1 MKRTRFFALFLSLC
15 ILLTA
20 CGSAAPTDD
29 GIFNRAEADMN
40 SAALDQMEMPFETTA
55 AFAPEELKSE
65 SAIDAPVLSNRKLI
79 KTVQIEAETEEYD
92 ALVAALE
99 EKLTA
104 LGGYTESRQTGT
116 FGKTRRWSNMTL
128 RIPVEN
134 LPAFVAH
141 VTEEANVLSTSEE
154 TQDVTLQYSDTEAK
168 LAALKTEQARLLELL
183 AAANNL
189 SEILEIEAR
198 LSDVTYELERYES
211 QKRGY
216 DNRINYATV
225 HLSLEEVAV
234 LTELEEPT
242 VWTRIRDGFT
252 ESLQGVSDGFVDL
265 FVYLFAGSPYIAVT
279 GAVLAL
285 VILLARKQSRKAQKE
300 KQSAPSENP

>member
-40 SAALDQMEMPFETTA
+40 SAALDQMEMPFETSA
-55 AFAPEELKSE
+55 APEELKSE

-168 LAALKTEQARLLELL
+168 LAALKTEQARLMELL

-265 FVYLFAGSPYIAVT
+265 FVYLIAGSPYIAVT

>member
-1 MKRTRFFALFLSLC
+1 MKRNRFFALFLSLC

-20 CGSAAPTDD
+20 CGSAAPMEDD
-29 GIFNRAEADMN
+29 GIFNRAEADMD
-40 SAALDQMEMPFETTA
+40 SAALDQIEMPFETTA
-55 AFAPEELKSE
+55 APDELKSE
-65 SAIDAPVLSNRKLI
+65 STLSSPALTDRKLI

-116 FGKTRRWSNMTL
+116 YGKTRRWSNMTL

-134 LPAFVAH
+134 LSAFVAH
-141 VTEEANVLSTSEE
+141 VTEEANVLSTSEQ

-168 LAALKTEQARLLELL
+168 LAALKTEQARLMELL

-265 FVYLFAGSPYIAVT
+265 FVYLIAGSPYIAVT

-285 VILLARKQSRKAQKE
+285 VIALARKQSRKAQKE
-300 KQSAPSENP
+300 KQSPPSENP

>member
-1 MKRTRFFALFLSLC
+1 MKRTSFFALFLSLC

-20 CGSAAPTDD
+20 CGSSAPTDD
-29 GIFNRAEADMN
+29 GLLHRAEADMN
-40 SAALDQMEMPFETTA
+40 SAAMDQIEMPYETA
-55 AFAPEELKSE
+55 PSPEELKSE
-65 SAIDAPVLSNRKLI
+65 SAIDAPVLSDRKLI
-79 KTVQIEAETEEYD
+79 KTVQIEAETEQYD
-92 ALVAALE
+92 ALISSLE
-99 EKLTA
+99 ARITE

-116 FGKTRRWSNMTL
+116 YGKTRRWSNMTI
-128 RIPVEN
+128 RIPAEN
-134 LPAFVAH
+134 LASFVAH
-141 VTEEANVLSTSEE
+141 VTEEANVLTTSEE

-183 AAANNL
+183 AGANNL

-211 QKRGY
+211 QKRSY

-225 HLSLEEVAV
+225 HLRLEEVTV

-242 VWTRIRDGFT
+242 VWKRISEGFT

-265 FVYLFAGSPYIAVT
+265 FVYLIAGSPYIAVT

-285 VILLARKQSRKAQKE
+285 VIALARKQSRKAQK
-300 KQSAPSENP
+300 KQQSPPSENP

>member
-40 SAALDQMEMPFETTA
+40 SAALDQMETPFETTA

-65 SAIDAPVLSNRKLI
+65 SAIDATVLSNRKLI

-99 EKLTA
+99 EKLAA

-128 RIPVEN
+128 RIPAEN

-168 LAALKTEQARLLELL
+168 LAALKTEQARLMELL

-234 LTELEEPT
+234 LTPVEEPT

-252 ESLQGVSDGFVDL
+252 ESLQGVGDGLVDL
-265 FVYLFAGSPYIAVT
+265 FVYLIAGSPYIAVS

-285 VILLARKQSRKAQKE
+285 VILLARKQSSKAQK
-300 KQSAPSENP
+300 KQQSAPSENP

>member
-20 CGSAAPTDD
+20 CGSAAPTED
-29 GIFNRAEADMN
+29 GFFGGAEADMN
-40 SAALDQMEMPFETTA
+40 SAALDQIEMPFETVA
-55 AFAPEELKSE
+55 APDELKSE
-65 SAIDAPVLSNRKLI
+65 SAIDAPVLSDRKLI

-116 FGKTRRWSNMTL
+116 YGKTRRWSNMTL

-141 VTEEANVLSTSEE
+141 VTEEANVLTTSEE

-183 AAANNL
+183 AGANNL

-265 FVYLFAGSPYIAVT
+265 FVYLIAGSPYIAVT

-285 VILLARKQSRKAQKE
+285 VIALARKQSRKAQK
-300 KQSAPSENP
+300 KQQSAPSENP

>member
-1 MKRTRFFALFLSLC
+1 MKRTRFFALLLSLC

-40 SAALDQMEMPFETTA
+40 SAALDRIEMPFETSA
-55 AFAPEELKSE
+55 APEELKSE
-65 SAIDAPVLSNRKLI
+65 SSIDAPVLSDRKLI
-79 KTVQIEAETEEYD
+79 KTVEIEAETEEYD

-99 EKLTA
+99 EKLAA

-141 VTEEANVLSTSEE
+141 VTEEANVLTTSEE

-168 LAALKTEQARLLELL
+168 LAALKTEQARLMELL

-234 LTELEEPT
+234 LTPVEDPT
-242 VWTRIRDGFT
+242 VWTRICDGFT
-252 ESLQGVSDGFVDL
+252 ESLQGVGDGLVDL
-265 FVYLFAGSPYIAVT
+265 FVYLIAGSPYIAVT

>member
-40 SAALDQMEMPFETTA
+40 SAALDQMEMPFETSA
-55 AFAPEELKSE
+55 APEELKSE

-79 KTVQIEAETEEYD
+79 KMVEIEAETEEYD

-252 ESLQGVSDGFVDL
+252 ESLQGVGDGLVDL
-265 FVYLFAGSPYIAVT
+265 FVYLIAGSPYIAVT

>member
-20 CGSAAPTDD
+20 CGSSAPTDD
-29 GIFNRAEADMN
+29 GLLHRAETDMN
-40 SAALDQMEMPFETTA
+40 SAALDQMEMPYETA
-55 AFAPEELKSE
+55 PSPEELKSE
-65 SAIDAPVLSNRKLI
+65 SAIDAPVLSDRKLI

-116 FGKTRRWSNMTL
+116 YGKTRRWSNMTL
-128 RIPVEN
+128 RIPAQN
-134 LPAFVAH
+134 LASFVAH

-168 LAALKTEQARLLELL
+168 LAALKTEQARLMELL

-265 FVYLFAGSPYIAVT
+265 FVYLIAGSPYIAVT

-285 VILLARKQSRKAQKE
+285 VIVLARKQSRKAQK
-300 KQSAPSENP
+300 KQQSPPSETP

>member
-29 GIFNRAEADMN
+29 GFFGGAEADMN
-40 SAALDQMEMPFETTA
+40 SAALDQMETPFETTA
-55 AFAPEELKSE
+55 APDELKSE
-65 SAIDAPVLSNRKLI
+65 SAIDAPVLSDRKLI
-79 KTVQIEAETEEYD
+79 KTVQIEAETEGYD
-92 ALVAALE
+92 ALIAALE

-116 FGKTRRWSNMTL
+116 YGKTRRWSNMTL

-265 FVYLFAGSPYIAVT
+265 FVYLIAGSPYIAVT

-285 VILLARKQSRKAQKE
+285 VIVLARKQSRKAQK
-300 KQSAPSENP
+300 KQQSAPSENP

>member
-1 MKRTRFFALFLSLC
+1 MKRTRFFALLLSLC

-65 SAIDAPVLSNRKLI
+65 SSIDAPVLSDRKLI
-79 KTVQIEAETEEYD
+79 KTVEIEAETEEYD

-99 EKLTA
+99 EKLAA

-141 VTEEANVLSTSEE
+141 VTEEANVLTTSEE

-168 LAALKTEQARLLELL
+168 LAALKTEQARLMELL

-225 HLSLEEVAV
+225 HLSLEEVTV
-234 LTELEEPT
+234 LTPVEEPT

-252 ESLQGVSDGFVDL
+252 ESLQGVGDGLVDL
-265 FVYLFAGSPYIAVT
+265 FVYLIAGSPYIAVT

>member
-40 SAALDQMEMPFETTA
+40 SAALDQMEMPFETSA
-55 AFAPEELKSE
+55 APEELKSE

-99 EKLTA
+99 EKLAA

-168 LAALKTEQARLLELL
+168 LAALKTEQARLMELL

-265 FVYLFAGSPYIAVT
+265 FVYLIAGSPYIAVT

>member
-40 SAALDQMEMPFETTA
+40 SAALDQMEMPFETSA
-55 AFAPEELKSE
+55 APEELKSE

-99 EKLTA
+99 EKLAA

-168 LAALKTEQARLLELL
+168 LAALKTEQARLMELL

-252 ESLQGVSDGFVDL
+252 ESLQGVGDGLVDL
-265 FVYLFAGSPYIAVT
+265 FVYLIAGSPYIAVT

>member
-29 GIFNRAEADMN
+29 GFFGGAEADMN

-55 AFAPEELKSE
+55 APDELKSE
-65 SAIDAPVLSNRKLI
+65 SAIDAPVLSDRKLI
-79 KTVQIEAETEEYD
+79 KTVQIEAETEGYD
-92 ALVAALE
+92 ALIAALE

-116 FGKTRRWSNMTL
+116 YGKTRRWSNMTL

-265 FVYLFAGSPYIAVT
+265 FVYLIAGSPYIAVT

-285 VILLARKQSRKAQKE
+285 VIVLARKQSRKAQK
-300 KQSAPSENP
+300 KQQSAPSENP

>member
-40 SAALDQMEMPFETTA
+40 SAALDQMEMPFETSA
-55 AFAPEELKSE
+55 APEELKSE

-99 EKLTA
+99 EKLAA

-116 FGKTRRWSNMTL
+116 YGKTRRWSNMTL
-128 RIPVEN
+128 RIPAQN
-134 LPAFVAH
+134 LASFVAH
-141 VTEEANVLSTSEE
+141 VTEAANVLSTSEE

-225 HLSLEEVAV
+225 HLSLEEVTV

-265 FVYLFAGSPYIAVT
+265 FVYLIAGSPYIAVT

>member
-29 GIFNRAEADMN
+29 GFFNRAEADMN
-40 SAALDQMEMPFETTA
+40 SAALDQMETPFET
-55 AFAPEELKSE
+55 APSPDELKSE
-65 SAIDAPVLSNRKLI
+65 SAIDAPVLSDRKLI

-116 FGKTRRWSNMTL
+116 YGKTRRWSNMTL

-141 VTEEANVLSTSEE
+141 VTQEANVLSTSEE

-252 ESLQGVSDGFVDL
+252 ESLQGVSDGFVDI
-265 FVYLFAGSPYIAVT
+265 FVYLIAGSPYIAVT

-285 VILLARKQSRKAQKE
+285 VIVLARKQSRKAQK
-300 KQSAPSENP
+300 KQQSAPSENP

>member
-40 SAALDQMEMPFETTA
+40 SAALDQMEMPFETA
-55 AFAPEELKSE
+55 PSPEELKSE
-65 SAIDAPVLSNRKLI
+65 STIDAPVLSNRKLI

-99 EKLTA
+99 EKLAA

-225 HLSLEEVAV
+225 HLSLEEVTV

-265 FVYLFAGSPYIAVT
+265 FVYLIAGSPYIAVT